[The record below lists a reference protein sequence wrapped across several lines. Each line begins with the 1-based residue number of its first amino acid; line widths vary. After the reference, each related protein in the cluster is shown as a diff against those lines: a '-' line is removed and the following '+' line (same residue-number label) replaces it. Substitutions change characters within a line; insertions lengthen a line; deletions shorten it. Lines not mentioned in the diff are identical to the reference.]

1 MWNNISF
8 KSCSDAFFQY
18 KFEDDMFLIK
28 CELYCPSLTGGK
40 VYAHNGD
47 TKCCLGSLKYD
58 KGLLLLDRTY
68 PISFLNSNGIQKD
81 ELTHFSI
88 ETSGGDII
96 LSYPVNSVGNT
107 LDEAQKLLDKMKDA
121 PSKDKAREITNG
133 IKEKICTLK
142 KETLP
147 FLPDFEW
154 YRVENTRETFSLSAI
169 RHIVF
174 SPPFMQNFEIS
185 GCWFIGYNEKN
196 NIFALSIKSKA
207 SLTNPMEN
215 ALDCCVSFDGEG
227 EKYYVVGIGL
237 YDDGQYFVR
246 L

>member
-18 KFEDDMFLIK
+18 KIEDDMFLIK
-28 CELYCPSLTGGK
+28 CELYSPSLTGGK
-40 VYAHNGD
+40 VYAHSGD
-47 TKCCLGSLKYD
+47 TRCCLGSLKYD

-68 PISFLNSNGIQKD
+68 PISFLISNGIQKD
-81 ELTHFSI
+81 AITHFSI

-96 LSYPVNSVGNT
+96 SSYPLDSFGNT

-121 PSKDKAREITNG
+121 PAKDKAQQVSDEI
-133 IKEKICTLK
+133 KQKIRTLK
-142 KETLP
+142 KEALP

-154 YRVENTRETFSLSAI
+154 HRVDDINDAFSLSAI

-174 SPPFMQNFEIS
+174 SPPFIQSFENS
-185 GCWFIGYNEKN
+185 LYWLFGYNEKE
-196 NIFALSIKSKA
+196 NIFAVCIKSK
-207 SLTNPMEN
+207 SFLPNPMEN
-215 ALDCCVSFDGEG
+215 ALDCCVSFDTEK

>member
-8 KSCSDAFFQY
+8 RSCLDAFFQY
-18 KFEDDMFLIK
+18 KIEDDMFLIK

-40 VYAHNGD
+40 VYAHNDD

-68 PISFLNSNGIQKD
+68 PMSFLISNGIQKD
-81 ELTHFSI
+81 EITHFSI
-88 ETSGGDII
+88 ETSGGDVIT
-96 LSYPVNSVGNT
+96 SYPLNSVGNT

-121 PSKDKAREITNG
+121 PSKDKAREISNE
-133 IKEKICTLK
+133 IKQKICTLK
-142 KETLP
+142 KDALP
-147 FLPDFEW
+147 FLPEFEW
-154 YRVENTRETFSLSAI
+154 YRVEDRKEGFSSSAI

-174 SPPFMQNFEIS
+174 SPQFMQCFEFS
-185 GCWFIGYNEKN
+185 GCWFIGYSEKN
-196 NIFALSIKSKA
+196 NVFALSIKGNSY
-207 SLTNPMEN
+207 LPNPMEN
-215 ALDCCVSFDGEG
+215 ALDCCVSFDAEK

>member
-18 KFEDDMFLIK
+18 KIEDDMFLIN
-28 CELYCPSLTGGK
+28 CELYNPSLTGGK

-81 ELTHFSI
+81 EITHFSI
-88 ETSGGDII
+88 ETSIGDNI
-96 LSYPVNSVGNT
+96 LSYPLDSAGNT
-107 LDEAQKLLDKMKDA
+107 LDEAQKLLDKMKDT
-121 PSKDKAREITNG
+121 PSKNKAREISNET
-133 IKEKICTLK
+133 KEKICTLK

-154 YRVENTRETFSLSAI
+154 YRVENTREAFSLSAI
-169 RHIVF
+169 RHIVS
-174 SPPFMQNFEIS
+174 SPSFMRSFENS
-185 GCWFIGYNEKN
+185 RCWFIGYSEKN
-196 NIFALSIKSKA
+196 NVFAVCIKSK
-207 SLTNPMEN
+207 SFLPNPMEN
-215 ALDCCVSFDGEG
+215 ALDCCVSFDAHE
-227 EKYYVVGIGL
+227 ETYYVVGIGL